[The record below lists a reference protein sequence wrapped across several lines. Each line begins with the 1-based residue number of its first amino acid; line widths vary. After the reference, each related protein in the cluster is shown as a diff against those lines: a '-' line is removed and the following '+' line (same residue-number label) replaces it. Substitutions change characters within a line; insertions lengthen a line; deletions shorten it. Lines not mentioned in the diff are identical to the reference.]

1 MKKQPQ
7 RNLTQRDLAQRDLAK
22 SQKQWF
28 TLLWQVQGSVIPCIL
43 PRVLLCMGFALVV
56 WILYERGLPVSLPLV
71 SGIVPSIVLGLLLVF
86 RTNTAYERFWE
97 GRKLWGT
104 MVNTTRNLARQIWVT
119 VEENSLQDRK
129 DKEQAL
135 QLIVGFAIATKLHL
149 RKRKDL
155 TELQPLLTE
164 AQYSQLQSMNSPPL
178 EIAFWLGDYLQ
189 VQHLRNT
196 IHPYQQR
203 AMVELLDLMV
213 DVLGGCERILKT
225 PIPLA
230 YSIHLKQLLLIYCL
244 TLPLQI
250 VSDVGGW
257 CILVAG
263 LVAFAVFGIEAIGI
277 EIENPFGCDPN
288 DLPLDD
294 ICQTMYRNAK
304 DLMTLT
310 PSVEADRVRYQ
321 REQEGSV

>member
-164 AQYSQLQSMNSPPL
+164 AQCSQLQSMNSPPL
-178 EIAFWLGDYLQ
+178 EIAFRLPNARAG
-189 VQHLRNT
+189 T
-196 IHPYQQR
+196 PYR
-203 AMVELLDLMV
+203 HA
-213 DVLGGCERILKT
+213 
-225 PIPLA
+225 
-230 YSIHLKQLLLIYCL
+230 
-244 TLPLQI
+244 
-250 VSDVGGW
+250 
-257 CILVAG
+257 
-263 LVAFAVFGIEAIGI
+263 IEALGASASPVLV
-277 EIENPFGCDPN
+277 EITVPPE
-288 DLPLDD
+288 LAL
-294 ICQTMYRNAK
+294 
-304 DLMTLT
+304 
-310 PSVEADRVRYQ
+310 
-321 REQEGSV
+321 